1 MTGQGCKRFLAWRL
15 ETITV
20 RLVQPAGQWM
30 TVTIKDVAREANVSV
45 ATVSRALNGQ
55 QNVADAVRRRVQLV
69 AERLRYTPHHA
80 ARSLS
85 SRRTRTIGVVLPE
98 LYGEFFSEL
107 IYGIDQVAREHGL
120 HLLVS
125 SYHGDPREQ
134 GDALRS
140 MRGRVDG
147 LLVMSPYDDAD
158 GHLADALAM
167 LPDAV
172 TIGSHPGV
180 AGRHRIGIDNHAGAK
195 AMVAHLASLGHRRI
209 AFIAGPEGNHDAAE
223 RLRGYRDAM
232 RELLPGVA
240 PQELAGD
247 FREASGQRAARELLD
262 AGELPDAVF
271 AANDMMALGCLL
283 AFNAAGSRV
292 PGDVALAGFD
302 DVPLARHVPPGLTT
316 MRVDIAALGA
326 DAMRRLLAPADDTE
340 VGAAGLRVPGLVV
353 RGSTGGARASPDS
366 S

>member
-1 MTGQGCKRFLAWRL
+1 
-15 ETITV
+15 
-20 RLVQPAGQWM
+20 M

-55 QNVADAVRRRVQLV
+55 HNVAEAVRRRIQGV

-98 LYGEFFSEL
+98 VYGEFFSEL
-107 IYGIDQVAREHGL
+107 MYGIDQVAREHGL

-147 LLVMSPYDDAD
+147 LLVMSPYEDSD
-158 GHLADALAM
+158 GHLSDALAV

-172 TIGSHPGV
+172 LVSSHASLPGQ
-180 AGRHRIGIDNHAGAK
+180 RRIGTDNHAGAR
-195 AMVAHLASLGHRRI
+195 AMVAHLVALGHRRI
-209 AFIAGPEGNHDAAE
+209 AFVSGPQGNHEAEE
-223 RLRGYRDAM
+223 RLRGYRDALA
-232 RELLPGVA
+232 ELLPGVE
-240 PQELAGD
+240 PEVLHGD
-247 FREASGQRAARELLD
+247 FLEASGERAGRALL
-262 AGELPDAVF
+262 ASALPDAVF
-271 AANDMMALGCLL
+271 AANDMMALGCLA
-283 AFNAAGSRV
+283 AFNAAGLAV
-292 PGDVALAGFD
+292 PAGIALAGFD
-302 DVPLARHVPPGLTT
+302 DIPLARYVPPGLTT

-326 DAMRRLLAPADDTE
+326 EAMRRLLSAPAGQDGD
-340 VGAAGLRVPGLVV
+340 GLRPPQLVV

>member
-1 MTGQGCKRFLAWRL
+1 
-15 ETITV
+15 
-20 RLVQPAGQWM
+20 M

-55 QNVADAVRRRVQLV
+55 HNVAEAVRRRIQDV
-69 AERLRYTPHHA
+69 AQRLRYTPHHA

-85 SRRTRTIGVVLPE
+85 SRRTRTVGVVLPE
-98 LYGEFFSEL
+98 VYGEFFSEL
-107 IYGIDQVAREHGL
+107 VYGIDQVAREHGL

-158 GHLADALAM
+158 GHLADALAG

-172 TIGSHPGV
+172 LIGSQHGLPGQ
-180 AGRHRIGIDNHAGAK
+180 RRIGIDNHAGAR

-209 AFIAGPEGNHDAAE
+209 AFVSGPPGNHEAAE
-223 RLRGYRDAM
+223 RLRGYRDALAA
-232 RELLPGVA
+232 LLPDAQAEVL
-240 PQELAGD
+240 QGD
-247 FREASGQRAARELLD
+247 FREASGERAGRALL
-262 AGELPDAVF
+262 AAASLPDAVF
-271 AANDMMALGCLL
+271 AANDTMALGCLS
-283 AFNAAGSRV
+283 AFNAAGLKV
-292 PGDVALAGFD
+292 PADIAVAGFD
-302 DVPLARHVPPGLTT
+302 DIPLARYVPPGLTT

-326 DAMRRLLAPADDTE
+326 DAMRRLLAPDE
-340 VGAAGLRVPGLVV
+340 EQPAGDALRQPQLVV
-353 RGSTGGARASPDS
+353 RASCGGARASPDS